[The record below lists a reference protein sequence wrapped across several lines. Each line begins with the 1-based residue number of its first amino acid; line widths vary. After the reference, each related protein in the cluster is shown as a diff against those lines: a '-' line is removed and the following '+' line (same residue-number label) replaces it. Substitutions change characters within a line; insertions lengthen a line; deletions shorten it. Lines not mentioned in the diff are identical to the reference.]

1 MTDPAAADGPLRL
14 WRARKRHDA
23 IDAVLHGS
31 DADAEIE
38 FRFNG
43 RTLVRRRYA
52 SIAAAR
58 DAADARLRELQ
69 RVGWNEH
76 W

>member
-1 MTDPAAADGPLRL
+1 VTGSAASDGPLRL

-23 IDAVLHGS
+23 IDAILHGG

-38 FRFNG
+38 FRLNG
-43 RTLVRRRYA
+43 RTLMRRRYA
-52 SIAAAR
+52 SAAAAR
-58 DAADARLRELQ
+58 EAADVQLRELQ